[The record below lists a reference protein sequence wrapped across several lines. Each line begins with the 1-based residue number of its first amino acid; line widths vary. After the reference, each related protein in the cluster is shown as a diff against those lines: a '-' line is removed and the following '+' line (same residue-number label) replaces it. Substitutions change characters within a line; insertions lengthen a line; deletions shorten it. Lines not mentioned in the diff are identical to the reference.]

1 MLVLSR
7 KPEETIVINTPD
19 GDITVTKLD
28 DRRLGIEAPPEFKI
42 LRGELTVTEST
53 SDKKAAV

>member
-19 GDITVTKLD
+19 GDIVVTKLD
-28 DRRLGIEAPPEFKI
+28 DRRLGVDAPQSFKI
-42 LRGELTVTEST
+42 LRGELVVTKST